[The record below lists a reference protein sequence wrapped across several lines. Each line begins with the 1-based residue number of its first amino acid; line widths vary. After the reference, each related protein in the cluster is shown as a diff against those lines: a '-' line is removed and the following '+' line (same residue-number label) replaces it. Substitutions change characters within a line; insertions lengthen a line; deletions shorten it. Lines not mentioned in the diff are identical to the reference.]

1 MYEVVIVYKDH
12 KKIDSVWDDKDSA
25 SHRLESLASK
35 WSRSETA
42 FGYVRERWDVF
53 VVHEVDA
60 DGSLGIDSIWSSS
73 QDAIN
78 RVKEIRENPRY
89 RSSYYEAMTVNRIV

>member
-53 VVHEVDA
+53 VVKEVDT
-60 DGSLGIDSIWSSS
+60 DGSWGIDSLWSSR
-73 QDAIN
+73 QDASN
-78 RVKEIRENPRY
+78 RLAQIRENPRY
-89 RSSYYEAMTVNRIV
+89 SYSYYEAMPVNRIV